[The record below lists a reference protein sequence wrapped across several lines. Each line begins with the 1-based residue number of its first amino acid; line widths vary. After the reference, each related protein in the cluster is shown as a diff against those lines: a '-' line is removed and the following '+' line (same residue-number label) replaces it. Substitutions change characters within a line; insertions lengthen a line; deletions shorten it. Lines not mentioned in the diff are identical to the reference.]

1 MGMTASGPD
10 TDRDLLAGAGPAAGA
25 RGLRRLRRTL
35 RQLGDVEL
43 LRRYEAGDG
52 RAFEELFRRYRQPLF
67 RFVLKFLRDEDA
79 SHDTVQD
86 VFVKVLR
93 APERFEARSR
103 FSTWLH
109 AIARN
114 LCLDLLRKRKLR
126 NHPSL
131 QEPLQAPGQGG
142 QGPPLVERLP
152 AEQRPTDLEA
162 ARRPLRLQLLVAIRA
177 IPVEQRRVFVLR
189 ELAGLGF
196 AEVAAA
202 LDIPVNTAKSR
213 MRYALVNLRR
223 ALAELGV
230 SRADGAE
237 PQGR

>member
-1 MGMTASGPD
+1 MTAPGPD
-10 TDRDLLAGAGPAAGA
+10 TDRDLLANVRSAGRAG
-25 RGLRRLRRTL
+25 GLRRHRRAL
-35 RQLGDVEL
+35 RQLADVEL

-79 SHDTVQD
+79 SRDTVQD

-131 QEPLQAPGQGG
+131 QEPIQAPGREV
-142 QGPPLVERLP
+142 QGPPLIERLP

-177 IPVEQRRVFVLR
+177 IPAEQRRVFVLR

-202 LDIPVNTAKSR
+202 LDIPLNTAKSR
-213 MRYALVNLRR
+213 MRYALINLRR

-230 SRADGAE
+230 SRADSGQ
-237 PQGR
+237 PDGR